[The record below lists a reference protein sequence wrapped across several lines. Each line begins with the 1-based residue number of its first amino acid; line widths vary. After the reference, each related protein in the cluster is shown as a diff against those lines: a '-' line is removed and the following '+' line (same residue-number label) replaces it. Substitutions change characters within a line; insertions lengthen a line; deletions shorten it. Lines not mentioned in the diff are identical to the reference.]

1 MKKRWKKGLTGLLTV
16 CMALSVVCPGG
27 YGTLKAQARTE
38 QSLEEYKDVLNY
50 TAEYQDFREYQ
61 ELHQGSVYPDDVYVL
76 EGGDFVRF
84 EGREEP
90 EVLTDYEGRAGTS
103 VLTHD
108 TGMVEYEVDIR
119 TEGMY
124 QLSLTYYPVEG
135 NGSSIQR
142 AFFLDGELPYKQ
154 LSEIEF
160 SRVWANSVSEWAS
173 DNQGNDLK
181 PTQVEAPEWVESQLY
196 DAEGYVVEPLSLYL
210 TPGKHTIT
218 VDSQRET
225 MVLGAKT

>member
-1 MKKRWKKGLTGLLTV
+1 
-16 CMALSVVCPGG
+16 
-27 YGTLKAQARTE
+27 
-38 QSLEEYKDVLNY
+38 
-50 TAEYQDFREYQ
+50 
-61 ELHQGSVYPDDVYVL
+61 
-76 EGGDFVRF
+76 
-84 EGREEP
+84 
-90 EVLTDYEGRAGTS
+90 
-103 VLTHD
+103 
-108 TGMVEYEVDIR
+108 MVEYEVDIR

-160 SRVWANSVSEWAS
+160 SRVWTNSVSEWAS

-196 DAEGYVVEPLSLYL
+196 DAEGYVVERKGAQRGRCACLADKGVFCLCGHGL
-210 TPGKHTIT
+210 PG
-218 VDSQRET
+218 
-225 MVLGAKT
+225 L